1 MSKLNKNQRQFLYDY
16 RATGG
21 DLTLLQN
28 EKGYSLVRINRFLNN
43 IEVKKHIANNLNYC
57 KEALNKALPSVL
69 GNLLEMQS
77 DNNVPFS
84 VRANIALQLLDKGGL
99 STPKEPQITVNINT
113 SISDRARNLL
123 AERLSEVEDAEIIEP
138 EPLPTPTPMPKPT
151 A

>member
-123 AERLSEVEDAEIIEP
+123 AERLLEVEDAEIIES

>member
-1 MSKLNKNQRQFLYDY
+1 MAKLNKNQRQFLYDY

-21 DLTLLQN
+21 NLALLQS
-28 EKGYSLVRINRFLNN
+28 EKGYSMVRINRFLNN
-43 IEVKKHIANNLNYC
+43 MEVKKHIANNLNYC

-69 GNLLEMQS
+69 ENLLTMQS

-99 STPKEPQITVNINT
+99 TTPKEPQITVNINT

-123 AERLSEVEDAEIIEP
+123 AERLSDVEDAEIIES
-138 EPLPTPTPMPKPT
+138 EPLPTPTPMPKPSV
-151 A
+151 